1 MHVVTEEVGRPGK
14 VQTVHHAGVGEYC
27 IGVHVNAEELASFQR
42 ALLRSSASPLTQ
54 FVFSNGIRLPGP
66 THWPVTSI
74 TRQGSGEVRCATQVI
89 AVVGST
95 VRNIR
100 DTGGIV
106 GRVYADDDA
115 EYCYLGGISPLDLSQ
130 SREAQA
136 RSVFERIESALAQV
150 DMNFTHVTRTWLY
163 LDRLLDWYGEF
174 NAVRTTFF
182 RERGVFN
189 KMVPASTGIGAAN
202 PRGAAVMAGAIAI
215 RPKSDRTRVFAVQ
228 SPLQCPAID
237 YRSSFSR
244 AVEIVRSGGRQ
255 LWISGTASIASDGTS
270 AHVGDIDRQIELTM
284 KVIHAI
290 LRSRRMDWQNTTRA
304 IAYFRNA
311 TDIPLLQTW
320 CERHGLRDFPV
331 VYVPST
337 VCREELL
344 FEVELD
350 AAAAT

>member
-1 MHVVTEEVGRPGK
+1 MHVVTEFGRRGK
-14 VQTVHHAGVGEYC
+14 VQTVHHGGAREHCV
-27 IGVHVNAEELASFQR
+27 GVHVNAEELASFQR
-42 ALLRSSASPLTQ
+42 ELHRSSGSPLMQ
-54 FVFSNGIRLPGP
+54 FVFGNGITLPESIR
-66 THWPVTSI
+66 WPITSI
-74 TRQGSGEVRCATQVI
+74 TSEGSGEVRCATQVI
-89 AVVGST
+89 AVIGPA

-100 DTGGIV
+100 DAGGII
-106 GRVYADDDA
+106 GRAYADDDA
-115 EYCYLGGISPLDLSQ
+115 EYCYLGGISPLDPSQ

-150 DMNFTHVTRTWLY
+150 DMNFTHVARTWLY

-189 KMVPASTGIGAAN
+189 KMVPASTGIGAAS

-215 RPKSDRTRVFAVQ
+215 RPRSDRTRIFAVQ

-290 LRSRRMDWQNTTRA
+290 LHSRRMDWQNTTRA

-311 TDIPLLQTW
+311 TDIPLFQTW
-320 CERHGLRDFPV
+320 CKRHGLRDFPV
-331 VYVPST
+331 VYFPST

-350 AAAAT
+350 AAGI

>member
-1 MHVVTEEVGRPGK
+1 MHALVRSEVGRRGK
-14 VQTVHHAGVGEYC
+14 VQTVHHGVVEEHC
-27 IGVHVNAEELASFQR
+27 VGVHVNAEELGGFQR
-42 ALLRSSASPLTQ
+42 ELHRSSASPLMQ
-54 FVFSNGIRLPGP
+54 FVFGNGPKLPESIR
-66 THWPVTSI
+66 WPVTSI
-74 TRQGSGEVRCATQVI
+74 TSEGPGAVGCATQVI
-89 AVVGST
+89 AVRGPT
-95 VRNIR
+95 IRNIR
-100 DTGGIV
+100 DAGGIV
-106 GRVYADDDA
+106 GRVYADDNA
-115 EYCYLGGISPLDLSQ
+115 EYCYLGGISPVDLTR
-130 SREAQA
+130 SRETQA

-202 PRGAAVMAGAIAI
+202 PRGAALMAGAIAI
-215 RPKSDRTRVFAVQ
+215 KPKSDRTRIFAVQ

-290 LRSRRMDWQNTTRA
+290 LHSRKMDWQHTTRA
-304 IAYFRNA
+304 IAYFTNA
-311 TDIPLLQTW
+311 TDIPLFQTW
-320 CERHGLRDFPV
+320 CKRHGLRDFPV

-350 AAAAT
+350 AAGI